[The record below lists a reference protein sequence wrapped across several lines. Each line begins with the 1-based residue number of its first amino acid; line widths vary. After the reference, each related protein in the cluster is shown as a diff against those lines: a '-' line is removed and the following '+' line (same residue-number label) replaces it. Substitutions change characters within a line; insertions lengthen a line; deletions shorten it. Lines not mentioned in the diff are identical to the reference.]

1 MENKKTTPK
10 IAIILL
16 NYNNYEDTFACVES
30 LQRIRYPN
38 VDIIIVDNKS
48 TNDSLEKLY
57 ELKSENIKIVD
68 SGKNGGFAF
77 GNNIGMEIAREE
89 NSDYVLLLNNDT
101 IVTENFLDELLKC
114 FSYEDD
120 VGIAT
125 GRIMYNSEKDKVWYA
140 GGKIDWN
147 NLRAIHR
154 GINGTV
160 YSTKGMENVGFASG
174 CCLRSVSEKLAV
186 SQKIILC
193 TMRIWIIA

>member
-30 LQRIRYPN
+30 LQQVRYPN

-114 FSYEDD
+114 FSYEED

-174 CCLRSVSEKLAV
+174 CCMMISKECLRKVGGLPEDFF
-186 SQKIILC
+186 
-193 TMRIWIIA
+193 MY

>member
-16 NYNNYEDTFACVES
+16 NYNNYEDTFSCVES
-30 LQRIRYPN
+30 LQRVRYPN

-57 ELKSENIKIVD
+57 ELESENIKIVD

-77 GNNIGMEIAREE
+77 GNNMGMKIAREE

-114 FSYEDD
+114 FSYE
-120 VGIAT
+120 
-125 GRIMYNSEKDKVWYA
+125 
-140 GGKIDWN
+140 
-147 NLRAIHR
+147 
-154 GINGTV
+154 
-160 YSTKGMENVGFASG
+160 
-174 CCLRSVSEKLAV
+174 
-186 SQKIILC
+186 
-193 TMRIWIIA
+193 

>member
-30 LQRIRYPN
+30 LQRVRYPN

-77 GNNIGMEIAREE
+77 GNNMGMKIAREE

-101 IVTENFLDELLKC
+101 IVTENFLPMKKMSELQQAESCTIQKKTR
-114 FSYEDD
+114 SGTQVEKSTGTIYERY
-120 VGIAT
+120 IEE
-125 GRIMYNSEKDKVWYA
+125 S
-140 GGKIDWN
+140 
-147 NLRAIHR
+147 
-154 GINGTV
+154 
-160 YSTKGMENVGFASG
+160 MEPYTAPREWKMLG
-174 CCLRSVSEKLAV
+174 LLPDAV
-186 SQKIILC
+186 
-193 TMRIWIIA
+193 